1 MAIIHI
7 LNIADYFFMAV
18 GVGVALLMIAM
29 GGVEDRRKSDRDSA
43 PEPPAKVGASIRRT
57 RRR

>member
-1 MAIIHI
+1 MGIIHI

-29 GGVEDRRKSDRDSA
+29 GGVDERRQSDREST
-43 PEPPAKVGASIRRT
+43 PEPPAKVDAPTGRA

>member
-1 MAIIHI
+1 MGIIHI

-29 GGVEDRRKSDRDSA
+29 GGSEERRTSDRENA
-43 PEPPAKVGASIRRT
+43 PEPPAKVEASSARA

>member
-1 MAIIHI
+1 MSIIHI

-29 GGVEDRRKSDRDSA
+29 GGVEDRRQSDRDSA
-43 PEPPAKVGASIRRT
+43 PEPPAKVAASIGRA